1 MNKWLSFCFVAVFL
15 CGYLGYEVFSNQVKI
30 TEHYRLRAAESDS
43 SAQYYFMKYIQCK
56 SK

>member
-1 MNKWLSFCFVAVFL
+1 MNKLVYFCFVLLFCCAYF
-15 CGYLGYEVFSNQVKI
+15 GYEIFSNQVKI

-43 SAQYYFMKYIQCK
+43 SAQYYFVKYIQCK